1 MSDIVICK
9 NCGAANPASG
19 KFCTNC
25 GGTLEGATISQDT
38 AMMGDVTA
46 NNDMPQYQ
54 QPQYQQPQYQQ
65 PQYQQA
71 QYQQPQYQ
79 QPQYQQ
85 PYQNPNYANNGVPYG
100 ANSNANSNEAEA
112 RKFAVITLVLSFIAP
127 IGLGM
132 DLALNSDF
140 LSTLSGLSALAGF
153 VMMIIGRCKYPKNVM
168 LKVIMIVDIVIV
180 ALDII
185 VFIAAMAFCGSL
197 VGGCSEL

>member
-9 NCGAANPASG
+9 NCGAANSAGG

-38 AMMGDVTA
+38 AMMSDVTA

-54 QPQYQQPQYQQ
+54 QPQYQQAQYQQ
-65 PQYQQA
+65 P

-100 ANSNANSNEAEA
+100 ANSNANINEAEA
-112 RKFAVITLVLSFIAP
+112 HKFAVITLVLSFIAP
-127 IGLGM
+127 IGLGIVNM
-132 DLALNSDF
+132 ALKSDF
-140 LSTLSGLSALAGF
+140 VTTLSGLSALAGF

-180 ALDII
+180 ALYMIAL
-185 VFIAAMAFCGSL
+185 IAAMAFCGGL
-197 VGGCSEL
+197 VGGCSDL

>member
-9 NCGAANPASG
+9 NCGAANSAVG

-38 AMMGDVTA
+38 AMMSDVTA
-46 NNDMPQYQ
+46 NNDM
-54 QPQYQQPQYQQ
+54 

-100 ANSNANSNEAEA
+100 ANSNANINEAEA
-112 RKFAVITLVLSFIAP
+112 HKFAVITLVLSFIAP
-127 IGLGM
+127 IGLGIVNM
-132 DLALNSDF
+132 ALKSDF
-140 LSTLSGLSALAGF
+140 VTTLSGLSALAGF

-180 ALDII
+180 VLYMLAL
-185 VFIAAMAFCGSL
+185 IAAMAFCGSL
-197 VGGCSEL
+197 VGGCSDL